1 MQRDGKQKKEGGK
14 GWELGEQEDG
24 TGIKGEGRRKKGG
37 GNWEKRRIEQVKMR
51 KGKATERKRGRKV
64 GEKEGKEKRS
74 QKMGM
79 KGFVSIKIK
88 ENEKWLGLPR

>member
-1 MQRDGKQKKEGGK
+1 MQKGWETKERRGK

-37 GNWEKRRIEQVKMR
+37 GNREKRRIEQGKMR

-64 GEKEGKEKRS
+64 GEKEGKEERR

-79 KGFVSIKIK
+79 KGFASIKIK